1 MSWFFRKSPFGLG
14 EDPVEHV
21 IELLSKQAERAGTP
35 LTTSEKEVLAREA
48 SSLDPVPEDLRQRT
62 KDLVAQIY
70 DSEPWDEF
78 ERDPKS
84 FTDSLE
90 WTEPSS
96 PNIVVI
102 AEEVRCENARLTP
115 PLHGWKRVKDGLQL
129 IGCAFL
135 VVLLMF
141 AVVLVCGFLFS
152 RK

>member
-1 MSWFFRKSPFGLG
+1 MSWFFRKSPFGPS

-21 IELLSKQAERAGTP
+21 IELLSTQAERAGTP
-35 LTTSEKEVLAREA
+35 LTASDKEILAREA
-48 SSLDPVPEDLRQRT
+48 SSHDPVPEDLRQRT
-62 KDLVAQIY
+62 KNLVAQIY

-78 ERDPKS
+78 ERDQKS

-90 WTEPSS
+90 WTEPAS
-96 PNIVVI
+96 PNIVMI
-102 AEEVRCENARLTP
+102 AEEVRCENAGLTP

-129 IGCAFL
+129 IGCSLL

-141 AVVLVCGFLFS
+141 AVVIACGFLFS